1 MFNCCGFCSFNGD
14 LVVGLLNPMAS
25 SSVAIDLAH
34 SVHINAQM
42 NIYLPELRVLQ
53 ELVCGFRSV

>member
-1 MFNCCGFCSFNGD
+1 MAQLAAHFAAK
-14 LVVGLLNPMAS
+14 GLLNLMAS

-34 SVHINAQM
+34 AMLINAQM
-42 NIYLPELRVLQ
+42 IIYLPELRVLQ